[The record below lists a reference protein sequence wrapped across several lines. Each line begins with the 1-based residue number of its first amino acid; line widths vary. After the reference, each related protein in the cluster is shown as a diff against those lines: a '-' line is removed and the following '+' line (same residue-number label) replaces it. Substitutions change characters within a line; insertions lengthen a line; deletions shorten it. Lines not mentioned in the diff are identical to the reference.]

1 MAVWGY
7 VAGAAISAIG
17 SWLGGSSKKK
27 AAQRAAEA
35 QERAANASI
44 AEQRR
49 QYDTTR
55 ADMAPWMRS
64 GKNALY
70 AYEDLIGLPSTSDD
84 PNRTPMDRNAML
96 TSDPSYQ
103 FRLKTGE
110 EMTNRKAAAAGG
122 YYGGNA
128 MKELSEYGQNF
139 ASTEF
144 SAIAKRLADLSG
156 LGRDTSSQVGQFGA
170 NTANQISNNLM
181 KQGSARADAEN
192 DIGNARAGMYEGIAD
207 SAGKGF
213 QAYGKSQGWWS

>member
-1 MAVWGY
+1 
-7 VAGAAISAIG
+7 
-17 SWLGGSSKKK
+17 
-27 AAQRAAEA
+27 
-35 QERAANASI
+35 
-44 AEQRR
+44 
-49 QYDTTR
+49 
-55 ADMAPWMRS
+55 
-64 GKNALY
+64 
-70 AYEDLIGLPSTSDD
+70 
-84 PNRTPMDRNAML
+84 
-96 TSDPSYQ
+96 
-103 FRLKTGE
+103 
-110 EMTNRKAAAAGG
+110 MTNRKAAAAGG

>member
-1 MAVWGY
+1 ML
-7 VAGAAISAIG
+7 GAILGSAALSG
-17 SWLGGSSKKK
+17 LSSVMGGSAQRKAANK
-27 AAQRAAEA
+27 AAQAQVEAARMATE
-35 QERAANASI
+35 
-44 AEQRR
+44 EQRR
-49 QYDTTR
+49 QYDLTR
-55 ADMAPWMRS
+55 SDLAPWMGA

-70 AYEDLIGLPSTSDD
+70 AYEDLIGLPSSSGD

-128 MKELSEYGQNF
+128 MKELAEYGQNF

-144 SAIAKRLADLSG
+144 SAIADRLARLSG

-170 NTANQISNNLM
+170 NAANQISGNIL
-181 KQGSARADAEN
+181 GAGRARADVATAA
-192 DIGNARAGMYEGIAD
+192 GNAKAGMYSDFANIANKGIQNYLYA
-207 SAGKGF
+207 A
-213 QAYGKSQGWWS
+213 